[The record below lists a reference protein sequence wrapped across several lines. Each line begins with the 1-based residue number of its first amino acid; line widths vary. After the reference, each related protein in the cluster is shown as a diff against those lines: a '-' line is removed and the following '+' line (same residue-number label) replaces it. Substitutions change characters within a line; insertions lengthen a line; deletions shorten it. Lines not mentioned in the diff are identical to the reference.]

1 VVAHRGASGYA
12 PENTFASFTLGL
24 EQGADLLELDVHLSR
39 DGEPV
44 VIHDEALDRTTD
56 GRGLVVEHTL
66 AELRQLDAGAWF
78 GPQFAGQRIPTLD
91 EVLAWARERTCLAIE
106 IKNAPSFYPGIEAK
120 IAALLDRHDMLR
132 RTLVISFDHQALR
145 RLGGLAPGLLT
156 GALYACRPVDPVAL
170 ARAAGARVLAPGW
183 SFVTPADVAAAHAA
197 GLRINAWSTSNPA
210 VLRHLIGAGV
220 DAITTNHP
228 DLLLR
233 ALDPA

>member
-1 VVAHRGASGYA
+1 MLDPWPDLGRPLVVAHRGASGYA
-12 PENTFASFTLGL
+12 PENTFASFALGL

-56 GRGLVVEHTL
+56 GRGLVVEHTV
-66 AELRQLDAGAWF
+66 AELRQFDAGAWF

-91 EVLAWARERTCLAIE
+91 EVLAWARGRICLALE

-132 RTLVISFDHQALR
+132 RTLVISFDHPALR

-156 GALYACRPVDPVAL
+156 GALYACRPVDQVDL
-170 ARAAGARVLAPGW
+170 AHAAGARVLAPAW
-183 SFVTPADVAAAHAA
+183 SFVTPRSMSPPRTRPAYASTPGRPRTRPCCVA
-197 GLRINAWSTSNPA
+197 
-210 VLRHLIGAGV
+210 
-220 DAITTNHP
+220 
-228 DLLLR
+228 
-233 ALDPA
+233 

>member
-12 PENTFASFTLGL
+12 PENTFASFKLGL

-106 IKNAPSFYPGIEAK
+106 IKNAPSFCPGIEAK
-120 IAALLDRHDMLR
+120 IVALLDRHDMR
-132 RTLVISFDHQALR
+132 RRALVISFDHQALR
-145 RLGGLAPGLLT
+145 CLGELAPGLLT
-156 GALYACRPVDPVAL
+156 GAIYACRPVDQVAL
-170 ARAAGARVLAPGW
+170 ARAAGARVLEPQW
-183 SFVTPADVAAAHAA
+183 SFVTPEDVAAAHAA
-197 GLRINAWSTSNPA
+197 GLRVNTWSTSNAA
-210 VLRHLIGAGV
+210 VLRHLVDAGV

-228 DLLLR
+228 DVLLR
-233 ALDPA
+233 ALNPE